1 LDCYSK
7 TLAISEGDFA
17 MTVKDTAF
25 IMMLVAIGFP
35 LIFGL
40 RAPQGGLDSRFI
52 AGLLLVIL
60 GLCGTFIYLEQSKR
74 EIIAALKDKGG
85 KN

>member
-1 LDCYSK
+1 
-7 TLAISEGDFA
+7 
-17 MTVKDTAF
+17 MTVKNTAF
-25 IMMLVAIGFP
+25 IMMLAAIAFP

-40 RAPQGGLDSRFI
+40 PEPQGGLDRRFI

-60 GLCGTFIYLEQSKR
+60 GLCGAFIYLEQLK
-74 EIIAALKDKGG
+74 EVIAAIKDKGG

>member
-1 LDCYSK
+1 
-7 TLAISEGDFA
+7 
-17 MTVKDTAF
+17 MTVKNTAF
-25 IMMLVAIGFP
+25 IMMLVAIAFP

-40 RAPQGGLDSRFI
+40 PEPQGGLDSRFI

-60 GLCGTFIYLEQSKR
+60 GLCGAFIYLEQLKR
-74 EIIAALKDKGG
+74 EIITALKDKGG